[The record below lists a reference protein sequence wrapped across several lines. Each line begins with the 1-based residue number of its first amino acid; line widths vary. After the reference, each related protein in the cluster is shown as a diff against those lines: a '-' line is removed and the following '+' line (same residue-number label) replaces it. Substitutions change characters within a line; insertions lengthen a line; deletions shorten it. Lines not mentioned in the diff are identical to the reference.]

1 MTTRKDSAKWR
12 EMLKP
17 LILALIALASAT
29 TAYVK
34 SHSEVNEGSERNAVS
49 MAKMETRIE
58 LIEQRTSKVERESE
72 ILKGT
77 LSDIK
82 SDVSFIRGKMEA
94 HGFQT
99 RFHRNWMPSRSR
111 AARTEGA
118 CTFEDVVSAAAYLAK
133 AWFVFM
139 LPSPLYSAY
148 ILPAAAA

>member
-34 SHSEVNEGSERNAVS
+34 SHSEVSEGSERNAVS

-72 ILKGT
+72 ILKGS

-94 HGFQT
+94 Q
-99 RFHRNWMPSRSR
+99 
-111 AARTEGA
+111 
-118 CTFEDVVSAAAYLAK
+118 K
-133 AWFVFM
+133 
-139 LPSPLYSAY
+139 
-148 ILPAAAA
+148 

>member
-1 MTTRKDSAKWR
+1 MTTRKDNAKWR

-34 SHSEVNEGSERNAVS
+34 SHSEVSEGSERNAV
-49 MAKMETRIE
+49 
-58 LIEQRTSKVERESE
+58 VERESE

-94 HGFQT
+94 Q
-99 RFHRNWMPSRSR
+99 
-111 AARTEGA
+111 
-118 CTFEDVVSAAAYLAK
+118 K
-133 AWFVFM
+133 
-139 LPSPLYSAY
+139 
-148 ILPAAAA
+148 

>member
-34 SHSEVNEGSERNAVS
+34 SHSEVSEGSERNAVS

-94 HGFQT
+94 QKLFFFLGLVFRT
-99 RFHRNWMPSRSR
+99 LGPS
-111 AARTEGA
+111 ALLAVLGA
-118 CTFEDVVSAAAYLAK
+118 GGLGTAPNHLRMD
-133 AWFVFM
+133 
-139 LPSPLYSAY
+139 
-148 ILPAAAA
+148 